1 MYLAFEA
8 FWDSKEFR
16 CSFKFLADSAIPVML
31 VVEGWSFLSR
41 NLVDCRSPGITT
53 GASGD
58 TLAAGSPASLPEL
71 YGEKDKNINTRQNS
85 ILYIKDL
92 GSIHKPFFGGDFGP
106 RLS

>member
-1 MYLAFEA
+1 
-8 FWDSKEFR
+8 
-16 CSFKFLADSAIPVML
+16 ML

-41 NLVDCRSPGITT
+41 NLVDCLSPGITT

-85 ILYIKDL
+85 IRYIKDL
-92 GSIHKPFFGGDFGP
+92 GSIHKPFFGGDILTYPF
-106 RLS
+106 SKTNVN